1 MSWLIGWVV
10 LSVGVVGG
18 FFLAALLRANGR
30 DVPVPS
36 ATVTALS
43 PQECARMGYAL
54 ARAGDLLESGDLE
67 YVSGGLIVQDLGHG
81 VVSIKGDLSL
91 RAVEHEQ

>member
-1 MSWLIGWVV
+1 MSWLIGWGV
-10 LSVGVVGG
+10 LSVGVVVG

-43 PQECARMGYAL
+43 PQERARMGYAL
-54 ARAGDLLESGDLE
+54 ARAGESGDLE
-67 YVSGGLIVQDLGHG
+67 YVSGGFMVQDVGHG
-81 VVSIKGDLSL
+81 VVIIKGDLSL
-91 RAVEHEQ
+91 RVAEDE

>member
-1 MSWLIGWVV
+1 MSWLIGWGV
-10 LSVGVVGG
+10 LSVGVIVG

-43 PQECARMGYAL
+43 PQERARMGDAL
-54 ARAGDLLESGDLE
+54 YHAGEMLQSG
-67 YVSGGLIVQDLGHG
+67 
-81 VVSIKGDLSL
+81 
-91 RAVEHEQ
+91 

>member
-1 MSWLIGWVV
+1 MSWLIGWGV
-10 LSVGVVGG
+10 LSVGVIVG

-43 PQECARMGYAL
+43 PQERARMGYAL
-54 ARAGDLLESGDLE
+54 ARAGDLLDSGDLE
-67 YVSGGLIVQDLGHG
+67 YVSGGFMVQDAGHG
-81 VVSIKGDLSL
+81 VVIIKGDLSL
-91 RAVEHEQ
+91 RVAEDE